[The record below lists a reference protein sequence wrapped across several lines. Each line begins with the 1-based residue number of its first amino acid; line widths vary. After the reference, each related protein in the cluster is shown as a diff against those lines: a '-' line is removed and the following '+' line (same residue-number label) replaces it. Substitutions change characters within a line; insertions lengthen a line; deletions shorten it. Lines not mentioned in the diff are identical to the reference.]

1 VKAHSLTFKA
11 GRGALRS
18 IKQHGFDVANIGTVA
33 GASGGAKWLVLSQ
46 LDRAIL
52 GNLKPAMRGPVHL
65 IGSSIGSWR
74 FSCYAQND
82 PIAAIDRLEHA
93 YLYQTYSDSPD
104 IHEITAKSREILDHV
119 LGPDGAAQILN
130 NPLFRM
136 HVMAVRSRAF
146 SASDNRVTLAAGML
160 LSAAMN
166 AVSRRTLGLFFER
179 ALFFD
184 DRDVPPF
191 FDLTGFP
198 LQRIPLVE
206 ENLADAVIATGSIP
220 LVLSGVRNIHG
231 AAPGTYRDGGIID
244 YHLDLPHSSAER
256 MTLFPHFYD
265 RIVPGWFDKKLK
277 WRRPAPGNVDRTILI
292 SPSAE
297 FVETLPNRKIPDRSD
312 FTNYAPGERV
322 KAWEACVSACERLA
336 DEFNDVIEKQQLAAR
351 LEPL

>member
-1 VKAHSLTFKA
+1 
-11 GRGALRS
+11 
-18 IKQHGFDVANIGTVA
+18 
-33 GASGGAKWLVLSQ
+33 VLSQ

-52 GNLKPAMRGPVHL
+52 GNLAPRMQGPVHL

-82 PIAAIDRLEHA
+82 PVAAIDRLEHA
-93 YLYQTYSDSPD
+93 YLDQTYSESPD
-104 IHEITAKSREILDHV
+104 IHEITARSREILDYV
-119 LGPDGAAQILN
+119 LGERGAAEILG

-146 SASDNRVTLAAGML
+146 GASDNRVTLAASML
-160 LSAAMN
+160 LAAAMN

-198 LQRIPLVE
+198 LQRIRLVE

-220 LVLSGVRNIHG
+220 LVLTGVRNIHG
-231 AAPGTYRDGGIID
+231 ATPGTYRDGGIID
-244 YHLDLPHSSAER
+244 YHLDLPHSSRER

-265 RIVPGWFDKKLK
+265 RIVPGWFDKRLK
-277 WRRPAPGNVDRTILI
+277 WRRPSPGNVDRTILI
-292 SPSAE
+292 SPSAG
-297 FVETLPNRKIPDRSD
+297 FVATLPNRKIPDRGD
-312 FTNYAPGERV
+312 FVNYTPEERV
-322 KAWEACVSACERLA
+322 KAWKTCVASCERLA
-336 DEFNDVIEKQQLAAR
+336 DEFNEVIEKQHLAAR